1 LLPGHTAP
9 MFCAMRFALFAV
21 LAMTALPATAE
32 DRFAADNP
40 WFRDFEAACRVDT
53 GDMTE
58 DCQAGVLG
66 AYADF
71 AETTDITCD
80 FAKFWRVR
88 DELKS
93 DLFDVLPWQ
102 YGVEAIVQTEGVC
115 EAK

>member
-1 LLPGHTAP
+1 

-40 WFRDFEAACRVDT
+40 WFRDFEAACRVET

-66 AYADF
+66 AFADF

-80 FAKFWRVR
+80 FAKFWQIR
-88 DELKS
+88 DDDMNFEE
-93 DLFDVLPWQ
+93 FAVLPWQ
-102 YGVEAIVQTEGVC
+102 YGVEAIVKTEGVC
-115 EAK
+115 ETK

>member
-1 LLPGHTAP
+1 MLPGHTAP

-32 DRFAADNP
+32 DRFAPDNP
-40 WFRDFEAACRVDT
+40 WFREFEATCRVQHEQMDE
-53 GDMTE
+53 G
-58 DCQAGVLG
+58 CQAGVLG

-71 AETTDITCD
+71 SGSTDITCN
-80 FAKFWRVR
+80 FAEFWRVR

-93 DLFDVLPWQ
+93 DIFDALPWQ